1 MREIVLELDK
11 VGLTI
16 DGQSVITN
24 LSLKVRA
31 GERWVVLG
39 PNGGGK
45 STLMAIAGL
54 ARHPTVGDVHFLA
67 NTLGRCDIRPL
78 RARIGTSSASLVDAL
93 RPELSARDVVKCG
106 VFGALEPWWH
116 SYTDGHHDRAEDLL
130 AQVGLAGFGLRR
142 FGSLSSGERQRA
154 MLARALMPQPELLLL
169 DEPMAGLDLGGRE
182 ELIGAMDSLP
192 ADGPATLFVTH
203 HVEDIPPTFNN
214 LLAIGRAGFQAQG
227 PIVETLTPELIEE
240 LFGVHVDLSHHNGRW
255 SASL

>member
-1 MREIVLELDK
+1 MLELDN

-16 DGQSVITN
+16 DGRPVLQN
-24 LSLKVRA
+24 LSLKVFA
-31 GERWVVLG
+31 GDRWVVLG
-39 PNGGGK
+39 PNGAGK
-45 STLMAIAGL
+45 STLMRIAGL
-54 ARHPTVGDVHFLA
+54 ALHPTVGDVHFLA

-116 SYTDGHHDRAEDLL
+116 SYTDAHHSRADGLL
-130 AQVGLAGFGLRR
+130 AQVGLGGFEHRR

-154 MLARALMPQPELLLL
+154 MLARGLMPQPELLLL

-182 ELIGAMDSLP
+182 ELIQAMDSLGP
-192 ADGPATLFVTH
+192 DGPATLFVTH
-203 HVEDIPPTFNN
+203 HVEDIPPTFDK
-214 LLAIGRAGFQAQG
+214 LLAIGQDGFQAQG
-227 PIVETLTPELIEE
+227 SIVETLTPELIEE
-240 LFGVHVDLSHHNGRW
+240 LFGVRVSLSQNCGRW

>member
-16 DGQSVITN
+16 DGRQILTD
-24 LSLKVRA
+24 LSLQVRA

-45 STLMAIAGL
+45 STLMRIAGL
-54 ARHPTVGDVHFLA
+54 ALHPTVGDVRFLG

-78 RARIGTSSASLVDAL
+78 RARIGTSSAALMDAL

-116 SYTDGHHDRAEDLL
+116 NYTDAHHERAEALL
-130 AQVGLAGFGLRR
+130 TQVGLSGFGHRR
-142 FGSLSSGERQRA
+142 FGSLSSGERQRS
-154 MLARALMPQPELLLL
+154 MLARALMPEPDLLLL

-182 ELIGAMDSLP
+182 ELINAMDSLGP
-192 ADGPATLFVTH
+192 EGPATLFVTH
-203 HVEDIPPTFNN
+203 HVEDIPPTFEK
-214 LLAIGRAGFQAQG
+214 LLGIGRNGYHAQG
-227 PIVETLTPELIEE
+227 SISEALTAELIEG
-240 LFGVHVDLSHHNGRW
+240 LFRVRVSLVQQNGRW
-255 SASL
+255 SVSL